1 MTDADTQ
8 LLRDFKQ
15 LIDRFV
21 SGAEVM
27 LYGSRARGN
36 PDPSSDYD
44 FIVLTE
50 RSIPAETD
58 ARLQDAI
65 YDFEL
70 DRQVVFSILVFSRDQ
85 WDTPGTVAAPFR
97 RRVEREAVAL

>member
-21 SGAEVM
+21 PGAEIM

-44 FIVLTE
+44 FIVLTALP
-50 RSIPAETD
+50 IPAETD

-70 DRQVVFSILVFSRDQ
+70 DRQVVFSLLVFTRDQ
-85 WDTPGTVAAPFR
+85 WSSPGTVAAPFR

>member
-1 MTDADTQ
+1 MAPSRADFS
-8 LLRDFKQ
+8 L
-15 LIDRFV
+15 
-21 SGAEVM
+21 
-27 LYGSRARGN
+27 RARGN
-36 PDPSSDYD
+36 SDPSSDYD
-44 FIVLTE
+44 FIVLTA
-50 RSIPAETD
+50 RPIPAETD

-70 DRQVVFSILVFSRDQ
+70 DRQVVFSLLVFSRDQ